1 MVKNHIIY
9 VLIALKMKKMKDNYR
24 VFYKISYAGLISEIR
39 TIEVSGSRLDIEKNV
54 RRKLRLQSVY
64 NIIIEKIDWC
74 GYAN

>member
-1 MVKNHIIY
+1 
-9 VLIALKMKKMKDNYR
+9 MKDNYR

>member
-1 MVKNHIIY
+1 
-9 VLIALKMKKMKDNYR
+9 MKKMKDNYR